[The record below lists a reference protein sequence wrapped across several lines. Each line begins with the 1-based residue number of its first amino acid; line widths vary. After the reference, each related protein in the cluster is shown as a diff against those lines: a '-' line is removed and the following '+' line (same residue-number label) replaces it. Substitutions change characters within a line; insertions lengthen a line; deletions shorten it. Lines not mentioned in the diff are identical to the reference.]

1 MSLATQDHKAPR
13 PPRRSQAERSATTRA
28 ALIEAAVR
36 CLNRHG
42 YAATTVA
49 MVAGEAEVS
58 RGRMLHQ
65 FPAKVDLMLAVI
77 EFATGFDEHSTRRRI
92 SARGDK
98 RAQFMALTDLA
109 WDVQTKPAA
118 MAKLEIVMAARSD
131 TVLAAEL
138 PALFTAI
145 ERRRRA
151 GVVEMAREIGVKDS
165 RAVETMVCLHMAAMR
180 GLAIELTVTEDRRA
194 VQRAFKMLKAYKTH
208 LIDTLLVQKA

>member
-1 MSLATQDHKAPR
+1 MSLAATEQRTR

-28 ALIEAAVR
+28 ALIGAAVR

-49 MVAGEAEVS
+49 MVAGEAKVS

-65 FPAKVDLMLAVI
+65 FPTKVSLMLAVI
-77 EFATGFDEHSTRRRI
+77 EFATSFDETQIRQRLG
-92 SARGDK
+92 RGDK
-98 RAQFMALTDLA
+98 RARFMALTDLA
-109 WDVQTKPAA
+109 WDSQTRPEA

-131 TVLAAEL
+131 AVLAAEL
-138 PALFTAI
+138 PTLFTAI

-151 GVVEMAREIGVKDS
+151 YVSDLAAEIGVADRK
-165 RAVETMVCLHMAAMR
+165 AVETMVCLHMAAMR

-194 VQRAFKMLKAYKTH
+194 VQRAFAMLKSYKTH
-208 LIDTLLVQKA
+208 LIDTLLARRG